1 MKKFILITVII
12 MVLLLTAW
20 VTPLLLKNPGLLQVE
35 LLGYQVQMTAITAA
49 LLVIALVFTLW
60 IIWGLLKAPRKVANK
75 LTAYQQRKKFDQGL
89 LAFSE
94 GHWSKAEKLLLQSA
108 KKSSTPQLSYMA
120 AARAALAQNQ
130 LDTALSHLDA
140 AEKTVNN
147 PLTVDL
153 TRCEIWMKA
162 GHLQQARD
170 LLTTILK
177 SYPNNPRAVHMMM
190 QISQRQHDYQSLK
203 NILPK
208 AQKLAIVDKLQSQ
221 NLRQQATHEGLQQA
235 QDEAELNT
243 LWLELSR
250 KQQKYYLYDF
260 CESGL
265 RLGAYQAVT
274 DEIERAQKYHFDDR
288 LVNYWAQL
296 PFNFN
301 YRLKVAQKWHIQ
313 HPKNRT
319 VMMCLGQLQMA
330 KEQWQDARQTLH
342 KALVIESESQ
352 VHLLLAET
360 YRQLQETEHAMTHYA
375 KAHEIKKA
383 LTVNDSSQQALSE
396 QT

>member
-12 MVLLLTAW
+12 ILLLLTAW
-20 VTPLLLKNPGLLQVE
+20 VTPLLLRNPGLLQLEV
-35 LLGYQVQMTAITAA
+35 LGYQVQMTAITAA
-49 LLVIALVFTLW
+49 LLVITLLFILWLVW
-60 IIWGLLKAPRKVANK
+60 SLLKTPKKVANK
-75 LTAYQQRKKFDQGL
+75 LTTYQQSKKFDQGL

-108 KKSSTPQLSYMA
+108 KRSSTPQLSYMA

-130 LDTALSHLDA
+130 LDTALSYLDA

-162 GHLQQARD
+162 GHLQQARG

-177 SYPNNPRAVHMMM
+177 SYPNNPRAVYMMM
-190 QISQRQHDYQSLK
+190 QISQRQNDHQSLK

-221 NLRQQATHEGLQQA
+221 HLRQQATHEGLQQA
-235 QDEAELNT
+235 QDETELT
-243 LWLELSR
+243 VLWSELSR
-250 KQQKYYLYDF
+250 KQQKYYLNDF

-265 RLGAYQAVT
+265 RLGAHQVVT
-274 DEIERAQKYHFDDR
+274 DEIEGAQKYHFDDQ
-288 LVNYWAQL
+288 LVNYWSQL

-301 YRLKVAQKWHIQ
+301 HRLKVAQKWNIQ

-319 VMMCLGQLQMA
+319 VLICLGQLQMA
-330 KEQWQDARQTLH
+330 KEQWNDARQTLH
-342 KALVIESESQ
+342 KALTLQTDPQ

-360 YRQLQETEHAMTHYA
+360 YRQLQETEQAMSHYA
-375 KAHEIKKA
+375 KAHETKNA
-383 LTVNDSSQQALSE
+383 LTLKGSSLL
-396 QT
+396 T

>member
-1 MKKFILITVII
+1 MKKIVIVVIVLTLLISAAWLTP
-12 MVLLLTAW
+12 MV
-20 VTPLLLKNPGLLQVE
+20 LKNPGLLQLE
-35 LLGYQVQMTAITAA
+35 ILGYQVQMTAITAA
-49 LLVIALVFTLW
+49 ILVVTLLIS
-60 IIWGLLKAPRKVANK
+60 IWFVWGILKAPKKLVNKVAN
-75 LTAYQQRKKFDQGL
+75 YRQQKKFDQGL

-108 KKSSTPQLSYMA
+108 IKSSTPQLSYMA

-130 LDTALSHLDA
+130 LDTALAHLDA

-170 LLTTILK
+170 LLTTILNT
-177 SYPNNPRAVHMMM
+177 YPNNPRAVHMMM

-208 AQKLAIVDKLQSQ
+208 AQKLAIVDKIQSQ

-235 QDEAELNT
+235 QDETELMT
-243 LWLELSR
+243 RWSELSR
-250 KQQKYYLYDF
+250 KQQKHYLYDF

-274 DEIERAQKYHFDDR
+274 EEIERAQKYHFDDQ
-288 LVNYWAQL
+288 LVSYWAQL

-313 HPKNRT
+313 HPKNRA
-319 VMMCLGQLQMA
+319 VLMCLGQLQMA
-330 KEQWQDARQTLH
+330 KELWEDAHQTLQQ
-342 KALVIESESQ
+342 ALTIKSEPQ
-352 VHLLLAET
+352 VHLLLAEN
-360 YRQLQETEHAMTHYA
+360 YRQLQQTEQAMNHYA
-375 KAHEIKKA
+375 KAHES
-383 LTVNDSSQQALSE
+383 NNALSHNE
-396 QT
+396 LS